1 MLNSNGYRGRY
12 EPKMDGKIVFFILLC
27 FALISGCLSSQD
39 SAKGTLRLTSSPSGA
54 EIYLDNQFR
63 GSTPVNISSVE
74 QGNHTLEFRYPGY
87 QSWAAVISVSSGTS
101 NYYAALTPRPD
112 MQGLGKSTPPTTV
125 PPMKVTVQ
133 AVKPTFILGE
143 SMSFSGTGTGSKI
156 VTLTVYGPG
165 YYAEGVVLDQP
176 KVNSAGLW
184 SYLWNPGFSLQSG
197 PYTLVVVDD
206 SRTSSDRV
214 EFNVI
219 GGGEVT
225 VASNSYSAARGEN
238 LIFSGRC
245 TTGAQNV
252 LLILYGPEQFSGGI
266 ELGSVSVTADKTWSF
281 KYALDNYMPTGHYTM
296 YVRDIPSTSSGTT
309 QFTVGF
315 TS

>member
-1 MLNSNGYRGRY
+1 MNQ
-12 EPKMDGKIVFFILLC
+12 KMDWKIVFSILLC
-27 FALISGCLSSQD
+27 FALISGCLSSQE

-63 GSTPVNISSVE
+63 GSTPVDISGVE

-101 NYYAALTPRPD
+101 NYFAALTPRPD
-112 MQGLGKSTPPTTV
+112 MQGSGKNTPQTTV
-125 PPMKVTVQ
+125 PPLKVTVQ

-143 SMSFSGTGTGSKI
+143 SMLFSGTGIGSKS
-156 VTLTVYGPG
+156 VSLTVYGPG
-165 YYAEGVVLDQP
+165 YYSDGVVLDQP

-184 SYLWNPGFSLQSG
+184 SYLWNPGFSIQSG
-197 PYTLVVVDD
+197 SYTLVVEDEF
-206 SRTSSDRV
+206 RTSSDRV
-214 EFNVI
+214 EFKVI
-219 GGGEVT
+219 GGGEVS
-225 VASNSYSAARGEN
+225 VASNSYSAARGESM
-238 LIFSGRC
+238 IFSGRC

-252 LLILYGPEQFSGGI
+252 LLVLYGPERFSGGV
-266 ELGSVSVTADKTWSF
+266 ELGSVSVTADKTWNF
-281 KYALDNYMPTGHYTM
+281 KFSLDNYMPTGHYTM
-296 YVRDIPSTSSGTT
+296 YVYDIPRTSSGTT

>member
-1 MLNSNGYRGRY
+1 MNQ
-12 EPKMDGKIVFFILLC
+12 KMDWKIVFSMLLC
-27 FALISGCLSSQD
+27 FALISGCLSSQE
-39 SAKGTLRLTSSPSGA
+39 SAKGTLRVTSSPSGA

-63 GSTPVNISSVE
+63 GSTPVDISGVE

-87 QSWAAVISVSSGTS
+87 QSWAAVISVSPGTS
-101 NYYAALTPRPD
+101 NYFAALTPRPD
-112 MQGLGKSTPPTTV
+112 MQESGKNTTQTTV

-143 SMSFSGTGTGSKI
+143 SLLFSGTGIGSKS
-156 VTLTVYGPG
+156 VSLTVYGPG
-165 YYAEGVVLDQP
+165 YYSDGVVLDQP

-184 SYLWNPGFSLQSG
+184 SYLWNPGFSIQSG
-197 PYTLVVVDD
+197 SYTLVVEDEF
-206 SRTSSDRV
+206 RTSSDRV
-214 EFNVI
+214 EFKVI
-219 GGGEVT
+219 GGGEVS
-225 VASNSYSAARGEN
+225 VASNSYSAARGESM
-238 LIFSGRC
+238 IFSGRC

-252 LLILYGPEQFSGGI
+252 LLVLYGPERFSGGI
-266 ELGSVSVTADKTWSF
+266 ELGSVSVTADKTWNF

-296 YVRDIPSTSSGTT
+296 SVYDIPRTSSGTT

>member
-1 MLNSNGYRGRY
+1 
-12 EPKMDGKIVFFILLC
+12 MDWKIVFSILLC
-27 FALISGCLSSQD
+27 FALISGCLSSQEA
-39 SAKGTLRLTSSPSGA
+39 AKGTLRLTSSPSGA

-63 GSTPVNISSVE
+63 GSTPVDISSVE

-87 QSWAAVISVSSGTS
+87 QSWAAAISVSAGTT
-101 NYYAALTPRPD
+101 NYFAALTPRPD
-112 MQGLGKSTPPTTV
+112 IQGSEKNTSQTTV

-143 SMSFSGTGTGSKI
+143 SMAFSGTAVGSKSVSLSI
-156 VTLTVYGPG
+156 YGPG
-165 YYAEGVVLDQP
+165 YYSDGVVLDQP
-176 KVNSAGLW
+176 KINSAGLW
-184 SYLWNPGFSLQSG
+184 SYVWNPGFSLQSG
-197 PYTLVVVDD
+197 TYTLVVVDE
-206 SRTSSDRV
+206 SRTSSDKV

-225 VASNSYSAARGEN
+225 VASNSYSAARGET

-245 TTGAQNV
+245 TTGAQNI
-252 LLILYGPEQFSGGI
+252 LLVLYGPERFSGGV
-266 ELGSVSVTADKTWSF
+266 ELGSVSVTADKTWNF
-281 KYALDNYMPTGHYTM
+281 KFALDNSMPTGHYTM
-296 YVRDIPSTSSGTT
+296 YVYDIPRTSSSTT

>member
-1 MLNSNGYRGRY
+1 MNQ
-12 EPKMDGKIVFFILLC
+12 KMDWKIVFSILLC
-27 FALISGCLSSQD
+27 FALISGCLSSQE

-63 GSTPVNISSVE
+63 GSTPADISGVE
-74 QGNHTLEFRYPGY
+74 QGNHTLEFRYTGY

-101 NYYAALTPRPD
+101 NYFAALTPRPD
-112 MQGLGKSTPPTTV
+112 MQGSGKNTPQTTV

-133 AVKPTFILGE
+133 AVKPIFILGE
-143 SMSFSGTGTGSKI
+143 SMLFSGTGIGSKS
-156 VTLTVYGPG
+156 VSLTLYGPG
-165 YYAEGVVLDQP
+165 YYSDGVILDQP

-184 SYLWNPGFSLQSG
+184 SYLWNPGFSIQSG
-197 PYTLVVVDD
+197 SYTLVVEDEF
-206 SRTSSDRV
+206 RTSSDRV
-214 EFNVI
+214 EFKVI
-219 GGGEVT
+219 GGGEVS
-225 VASNSYSAARGEN
+225 VASNSYSAARGES

-252 LLILYGPEQFSGGI
+252 LLVLYGPERFSGGV
-266 ELGSVSVTADKTWSF
+266 ELGSVSVTADKTWNF
-281 KYALDNYMPTGHYTM
+281 KFSLDNYMPTGHYTM
-296 YVRDIPSTSSGTT
+296 YVYDIPRTSSGTT

>member
-1 MLNSNGYRGRY
+1 
-12 EPKMDGKIVFFILLC
+12 MDWKIVFSILLC
-27 FALISGCLSSQD
+27 FALISGCLSSQE
-39 SAKGTLRLTSSPSGA
+39 ATKGTLRLTSSPAGA
-54 EIYLDNQFR
+54 EIYLDSQFR
-63 GSTPVNISSVE
+63 GSTPVDISSVE
-74 QGNHTLEFRYPGY
+74 QGNHTLEFRYPGH
-87 QSWAAVISVSSGTS
+87 QSWAAIISVSAGTS
-101 NYYAALTPRPD
+101 NYFAALTPRPD
-112 MQGLGKSTPPTTV
+112 IQGSGNNTSQTTV

-133 AVKPTFILGE
+133 NVKSTFILGE
-143 SMSFSGTGTGSKI
+143 SMLFSGSGIGSKS
-156 VTLTVYGPG
+156 VSLTIFGPG
-165 YYAEGVVLDQP
+165 YYSEGVVLDHP

-184 SYLWNPGFSLQSG
+184 SYVWNPGFSIQSG
-197 PYTLVVVDD
+197 SYTLVVVDE

-252 LLILYGPEQFSGGI
+252 LLVLFGPERYAGGV
-266 ELGSVSVTADKTWSF
+266 ELGSVSVTADKTWNF
-281 KYALDNYMPTGHYTM
+281 KFALDNYMPTGHYTM
-296 YVRDIPSTSSGTT
+296 MVYDVPRTSSSTT

>member
-1 MLNSNGYRGRY
+1 MNQ
-12 EPKMDGKIVFFILLC
+12 KMDWKIVFSMLLC
-27 FALISGCLSSQD
+27 FALISGCLSSQE
-39 SAKGTLRLTSSPSGA
+39 SAKGTLRVTSSPSGA

-63 GSTPVNISSVE
+63 GSTPVDISGVE

-87 QSWAAVISVSSGTS
+87 QSWAAVISVSPGTS
-101 NYYAALTPRPD
+101 NYFAALTPRPD
-112 MQGLGKSTPPTTV
+112 MQESGKNTTQTTV

-143 SMSFSGTGTGSKI
+143 SLLFSGTGIGSKS
-156 VTLTVYGPG
+156 VSLTVYGPG
-165 YYAEGVVLDQP
+165 YYSDGVVLDQP

-184 SYLWNPGFSLQSG
+184 SYLWNPGFSIQSG
-197 PYTLVVVDD
+197 SYTLVVEDEF
-206 SRTSSDRV
+206 RTTSDRV
-214 EFNVI
+214 EFKVI

-225 VASNSYSAARGEN
+225 VASNSYSAARGES

-252 LLILYGPEQFSGGI
+252 FLVLYGPERFSGGI
-266 ELGSVSVTADKTWSF
+266 ELGSVSVTADKTWNF

-296 YVRDIPSTSSGTT
+296 YVYDIPRTSSGTT

>member
-1 MLNSNGYRGRY
+1 MNQ
-12 EPKMDGKIVFFILLC
+12 KMDWKIVFSILLC
-27 FALISGCLSSQD
+27 FALISGCLSSQE

-63 GSTPVNISSVE
+63 GSTPVDISGVE

-101 NYYAALTPRPD
+101 NYFAALTPRPD
-112 MQGLGKSTPPTTV
+112 MQGSGKNTSQTTV

-143 SMSFSGTGTGSKI
+143 SILFSGTGIGSKS
-156 VTLTVYGPG
+156 VSLTVYGPG
-165 YYAEGVVLDQP
+165 YYSDGVILDQP

-184 SYLWNPGFSLQSG
+184 SYLWNPGFSIQSG
-197 PYTLVVVDD
+197 SYTLVVEDEF
-206 SRTSSDRV
+206 RTSSDRV
-214 EFNVI
+214 EFKVI

-225 VASNSYSAARGEN
+225 VASNSYSAARGES

-252 LLILYGPEQFSGGI
+252 LLVLYGPERFSGGV
-266 ELGSVSVTADKTWSF
+266 ELGSVSVTADKTWNF
-281 KYALDNYMPTGHYTM
+281 KFTLDNYMPTGHYTM
-296 YVRDIPSTSSGTT
+296 YVYDIPRTSSGTT

>member
-1 MLNSNGYRGRY
+1 
-12 EPKMDGKIVFFILLC
+12 MDWRIIFSILLG

-39 SAKGTLRLTSSPSGA
+39 SATGTLRLTSSPSGA
-54 EIYLDNQFR
+54 EIYFDNQFR
-63 GSTPVNISSVE
+63 GSTPVDISSVE

-87 QSWAAVISVSSGTS
+87 QSWAAAISVSAGTS
-101 NYYAALTPRPD
+101 NYFAALTPRPD
-112 MQGLGKSTPPTTV
+112 IQGSGKNTSQTTV

-133 AVKPTFILGE
+133 AAKPTFILGE
-143 SMSFSGTGTGSKI
+143 SMLFSGTAVGSHS
-156 VTLTVYGPG
+156 VSLTVYGPG
-165 YYAEGVVLDQP
+165 YYSDGVVLDQP
-176 KVNSAGLW
+176 KINSAGLW
-184 SYLWNPGFSLQSG
+184 SFVWNPGFSIQSG
-197 PYTLVVVDD
+197 SYTLLVVDE

-214 EFNVI
+214 EFSVI

-225 VASNSYSAARGEN
+225 IASNSYSAARGEN

-252 LLILYGPEQFSGGI
+252 LLVLYGPERFSGGV
-266 ELGSVSVTADKTWSF
+266 ELGSVSVTAEKTWNF

-296 YVRDIPSTSSGTT
+296 YVYDIPKTSSSTT

>member
-1 MLNSNGYRGRY
+1 MNQ
-12 EPKMDGKIVFFILLC
+12 KMDWKIVFSILLC
-27 FALISGCLSSQD
+27 FALISGCLSSQE

-63 GSTPVNISSVE
+63 GSTPADISGVE

-101 NYYAALTPRPD
+101 NYFAALTPRPD
-112 MQGLGKSTPPTTV
+112 MQGSGKNTPQTTV

-143 SMSFSGTGTGSKI
+143 SLLFSGTGIGSKS
-156 VTLTVYGPG
+156 VSVTVYGPG
-165 YYAEGVVLDQP
+165 YYSDGVVLDQP

-184 SYLWNPGFSLQSG
+184 SYLWNPGFSIQSG
-197 PYTLVVVDD
+197 SYTLVVEDEF
-206 SRTSSDRV
+206 RTSSDRV
-214 EFNVI
+214 EFKVI
-219 GGGEVT
+219 GGGEVS
-225 VASNSYSAARGEN
+225 VASNSYSAARGES

-252 LLILYGPEQFSGGI
+252 LLVLYGPERFSGGV
-266 ELGSVSVTADKTWSF
+266 ELGSVSVTADKTWNF
-281 KYALDNYMPTGHYTM
+281 KFSLDNYMPTGHYTM
-296 YVRDIPSTSSGTT
+296 YVYDIPRTSSGTT

>member
-1 MLNSNGYRGRY
+1 MPHSNGYRGRY
-12 EPKMDGKIVFFILLC
+12 ESKMDGKIVFSIVLC
-27 FALISGCLSSQD
+27 FALISGCLSSQE

-63 GSTPVNISSVE
+63 GSTPADISSIG

-87 QSWAAVISVSSGTS
+87 QSWAAVIMVSPGTS
-101 NYYAALTPRPD
+101 NYYAALTPLPD
-112 MQGLGKSTPPTTV
+112 KQGEKNTPQTTV
-125 PPMKVTVQ
+125 PSMKVTVQ

-143 SMSFSGTGTGSKI
+143 SMLFSGTGIGSKM
-156 VTLTVYGPG
+156 VSLTVYGPG
-165 YYAEGVVLDQP
+165 YYSEGVVLDQP

-184 SYLWNPGFSLQSG
+184 SYLWNPGFSIQSG
-197 PYTLVVVDD
+197 AYTLVVVDEY
-206 SRTSSDRV
+206 RTSSDRV
-214 EFNVI
+214 DFQII

-225 VASNSYSAARGEN
+225 VASNSYSAARGES

-245 TTGAQNV
+245 TTGAPNV
-252 LLILYGPEQFSGGI
+252 VLVLYGPERFSGGVD
-266 ELGSVSVTADKTWSF
+266 LGSVSVTADKTWNF

-296 YVRDIPSTSSGTT
+296 YVYDIPRTSSGTT

>member
-1 MLNSNGYRGRY
+1 MNQ
-12 EPKMDGKIVFFILLC
+12 KMDWKIVFSILLC
-27 FALISGCLSSQD
+27 FALISGCLSSQE

-63 GSTPVNISSVE
+63 GSTPADISGVE

-101 NYYAALTPRPD
+101 NYFAALTPRPD
-112 MQGLGKSTPPTTV
+112 MQGSGKNTPQTTV

-143 SMSFSGTGTGSKI
+143 SMLFSGTGIGSKS
-156 VTLTVYGPG
+156 VSLTVYGPG
-165 YYAEGVVLDQP
+165 YYSDGVVLDQP

-184 SYLWNPGFSLQSG
+184 SYLWNPGFSIQSG
-197 PYTLVVVDD
+197 SYTLVVEDEF
-206 SRTSSDRV
+206 RTSSDRV
-214 EFNVI
+214 EFKVI
-219 GGGEVT
+219 GGGEVS
-225 VASNSYSAARGEN
+225 VASNSYSAARGES

-252 LLILYGPEQFSGGI
+252 LLVLYGPERFSGGV
-266 ELGSVSVTADKTWSF
+266 ELGSVSVTADKTWNF
-281 KYALDNYMPTGHYTM
+281 KFSLDNYMPTGHYTM
-296 YVRDIPSTSSGTT
+296 YVYDIPRTSSGTT